1 MRMASLPL
9 VLLPGLLCDARLWRD
24 PAAAL
29 ADLTPVHH
37 ADLTLD
43 DSVAGMA
50 ARVLEAAPPVFA
62 LAGLSMGGYVAFEI
76 LRQAPERVARLALLD
91 TSART
96 DPPKRRAVRKA
107 GLALAES
114 GRFAGVT
121 RKLLPQ
127 LVHESRV
134 ESEVGDAVMAMAQ
147 RVGRDAFLR
156 QQRAIID
163 RPDSLPLLPAIAVPT
178 LIGVGEDDRMTL
190 PEESRLLHE
199 RIPGARLHVFA
210 RACRHNLMAGL
221 PQFLSEPVLIQ
232 KQDVHLT
239 RSDLISSQQIAAGC
253 RSGPAAPAPFRA
265 RD

>member
-50 ARVLEAAPPVFA
+50 ARVLDAAPPVFA

-163 RPDSLPLLPAIAVPT
+163 RPDSLPLLPTIAVPT

-210 RACRHNLMAGL
+210 RCGHL
-221 PQFLSEPVLIQ
+221 PPMEVPQETTEVLRDWLQ
-232 KQDVHLT
+232 
-239 RSDLISSQQIAAGC
+239 
-253 RSGPAAPAPFRA
+253 AP
-265 RD
+265 

>member
-50 ARVLEAAPPVFA
+50 ARVLDAAPPVFA

-210 RACRHNLMAGL
+210 RCGHL
-221 PQFLSEPVLIQ
+221 PPMEVPQETTAVLRDWLQ
-232 KQDVHLT
+232 
-239 RSDLISSQQIAAGC
+239 
-253 RSGPAAPAPFRA
+253 AP
-265 RD
+265 

>member
-1 MRMASLPL
+1 MASLPL
-9 VLLPGLLCDARLWRD
+9 LLLPGLLCDERLWRE

-29 ADLTPVHH
+29 AGVAPVHH
-37 ADLTLD
+37 ADLTRD

-50 ARVLEAAPPVFA
+50 ARVLAAAPPVFA

-76 LRQAPERVARLALLD
+76 LRQAPQRVARLALLD
-91 TSART
+91 TSARL
-96 DPPKRRAVRKA
+96 DPPRRMMVRQA
-107 GLALAES
+107 GLALAEA

-134 ESEVGDAVMAMAQ
+134 DGEVGEEVMAMAQ
-147 RVGRDAFLR
+147 RVGREAFLR
-156 QQRAIID
+156 QQRAIIG

-178 LIGVGEDDRMTL
+178 LVGVGEDDRMTP

-210 RACRHNLMAGL
+210 RCGHL
-221 PQFLSEPVLIQ
+221 PPMEAPRETAAVLRDWLQ
-232 KQDVHLT
+232 
-239 RSDLISSQQIAAGC
+239 AA
-253 RSGPAAPAPFRA
+253 
-265 RD
+265 

>member
-1 MRMASLPL
+1 MPMLSLPL

-29 ADLTPVHH
+29 ADLAPVHH
-37 ADLTLD
+37 ADLTQD

-50 ARVLEAAPPVFA
+50 ARVLDAAPPVFA

-76 LRQAPERVARLALLD
+76 LRQAPQRVARLALLD

-107 GLALAES
+107 GLALAEA

-134 ESEVGDAVMAMAQ
+134 DGEVGEAVMAMAQ

-156 QQRAIID
+156 QQRAILD
-163 RPDSLPLLPAIAVPT
+163 RPDSLPLLPTIAVPT

-210 RACRHNLMAGL
+210 RCGHL
-221 PQFLSEPVLIQ
+221 PPMEVPQETTAVL
-232 KQDVHLT
+232 
-239 RSDLISSQQIAAGC
+239 
-253 RSGPAAPAPFRA
+253 
-265 RD
+265 RDWLQAS

>member
-1 MRMASLPL
+1 MASFPL
-9 VLLPGLLCDARLWRD
+9 LLLPGLLCDERLWQQ
-24 PAAAL
+24 PAVAL
-29 ADLTPVHH
+29 ADVATVHH

-50 ARVLEAAPPVFA
+50 ARVLATAPPVFA

-76 LRQAPERVARLALLD
+76 LRQAPQRVARLALLD
-91 TSART
+91 TSARL
-96 DPPKRRAVRKA
+96 DPPKRLAVRRA
-107 GLALAES
+107 GLAMAAS

-134 ESEVGDAVMAMAQ
+134 DDAVGAEVMAMAQ

-163 RPDSLPLLPAIAVPT
+163 RPDSLPLLPTLAVPT
-178 LIGVGEDDRMTL
+178 LVGVGEDDRMTL
-190 PEESRLLHE
+190 PEESRILHE

-210 RACRHNLMAGL
+210 RCGHL
-221 PQFLSEPVLIQ
+221 PPLEVPQETAAVLR
-232 KQDVHLT
+232 DWL
-239 RSDLISSQQIAAGC
+239 LAA
-253 RSGPAAPAPFRA
+253 
-265 RD
+265 

>member
-1 MRMASLPL
+1 M
-9 VLLPGLLCDARLWRD
+9 
-24 PAAAL
+24 
-29 ADLTPVHH
+29 
-37 ADLTLD
+37 
-43 DSVAGMA
+43 
-50 ARVLEAAPPVFA
+50 
-62 LAGLSMGGYVAFEI
+62 AFEI

-107 GLALAES
+107 GLVLAES

-121 RKLLPQ
+121 RRLLPQ

-134 ESEVGDAVMAMAQ
+134 ESEVGDAVMTMAQ

-210 RACRHNLMAGL
+210 RCGHL
-221 PQFLSEPVLIQ
+221 PPMEVPQETTAVL
-232 KQDVHLT
+232 
-239 RSDLISSQQIAAGC
+239 
-253 RSGPAAPAPFRA
+253 
-265 RD
+265 RDWLQAS